1 MHNDPGVH
9 RSPSLMEASEI
20 QERFDFGQA
29 GHINSDQLR
38 TLRSLDEQFARNLT
52 NTLSAW
58 LRVNL
63 SVTSLASRQQ
73 GFQQFLESVGGS
85 YLLPVQLVDQHVRG
99 ALAWHLRLVPEVV
112 DLLLGGS
119 GSVAE
124 LDRELTEIEEAVL
137 LSVLEIVVRE
147 LNTAWQYI
155 GVRFEMQE
163 RERDGQERR
172 LMAGQEKTI
181 CLRYEIVMPGATG
194 ELCFCFPVSALNTSL
209 RAFVATRDLPRNRP
223 PEERDRIGRALR
235 LAKVK
240 AGLCFPPVRV
250 SAAEL
255 QQLKPGSLLRLPQS
269 QSVTAELRLS
279 DTVLCPAHAVRMGE
293 RRAARVTVHPLIGTT
308 TA

>member
-1 MHNDPGVH
+1 MHSKPADPMLVDTSH
-9 RSPSLMEASEI
+9 A

-38 TLRSLDEQFARNLT
+38 TLRSLDEQFARSLT
-52 NTLSAW
+52 HTLSAW

-63 SVTSLASRQQ
+63 SVTPLPSKQQ
-73 GFQQFLESVGGS
+73 SFQQFIEGTGGN

-99 ALAWHLRLVPEVV
+99 ALALQLRLVPEVV

-119 GSVAE
+119 GGVAALE
-124 LDRELTEIEEAVL
+124 RELTEIEEAVL

-172 LMAGQEKTI
+172 LMTAPEKTI
-181 CLRYEIVMPGATG
+181 CLRYEIGMPGATG
-194 ELCFCFPVSALNTSL
+194 ELCFCFPVAAFNTSL
-209 RAFVATRDLPRNRP
+209 RAFVATRDLPRHRL
-223 PEERDRIGRALR
+223 PEERDRVGRALR
-235 LAKVK
+235 LAKLK

-250 SAAEL
+250 SASQL
-255 QQLKPGSLLRLPQS
+255 QQLQPGSLLRLSQS
-269 QSVTAELRLS
+269 QSVVAELRLS
-279 DTVLCPAHAVRMGE
+279 DTVLCPAQAVRLGE
-293 RRAARVTVHPLIGTT
+293 RRAARVSVRPSSGT
-308 TA
+308 AGA